1 MANRKRGAG
10 RGVEVNATLVPV
22 TEATLAVVQLES
34 LRAEASAAL
43 GRGEKVQVVV
53 GKGDG
58 GERVETHVFAPSGR
72 ASQSSG
78 SHVHRGDWSGGR
90 LVMEKGHLLDA
101 DGSCFCRDCETAG
114 GYTVDDDE

>member
-1 MANRKRGAG
+1 METRKRGAG
-10 RGVEVNATLVPV
+10 SGVEANPTSVPV
-22 TEATLAVVQLES
+22 TEATLAIVQIEP
-34 LRAEASAAL
+34 LRAEAAAAL

-58 GERVETHVFAPSGR
+58 GDRVETLIFAPSGK

-78 SHVHRGDWSGGR
+78 SYVHRGDWSGSR
-90 LVMEKGHLLDA
+90 LVTEKGHLLDA